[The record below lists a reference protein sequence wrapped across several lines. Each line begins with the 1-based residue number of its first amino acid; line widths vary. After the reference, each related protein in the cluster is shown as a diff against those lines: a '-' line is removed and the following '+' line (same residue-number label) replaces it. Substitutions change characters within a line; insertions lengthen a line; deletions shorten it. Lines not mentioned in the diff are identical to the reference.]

1 MGCEVHWQLKKGLS
15 FVVEDRALER
25 YCVTVALASPGFG
38 SRFLN
43 DARRLA
49 LVPGLATNVRFVPL
63 HVFIGE
69 WLNIGTC

>member
-49 LVPGLATNVRFVPL
+49 LVPGLATNVRFFPYACVY
-63 HVFIGE
+63 
-69 WLNIGTC
+69 W